1 MLGLCI
7 PFPFKSCFS
16 HFLPLF
22 FEKHLFP
29 ISLSQ
34 SLSMT
39 YTCNIHALE
48 NSALSVNFQHL
59 VSEFRNKIGCSEFS
73 LFRQFVKGKDIFHI
87 EVLLKFITT
96 NKNGT
101 LQGNFFFPSQKNRE
115 REQLYLEPDFIL
127 VQKGVYIERENACV
141 SFLLWLIYL
150 SRLY

>member
-59 VSEFRNKIGCSEFS
+59 VSEFRNKTGCSDFS

-101 LQGNFFFPSQKNRE
+101 LQGNFFFLPR
-115 REQLYLEPDFIL
+115 RT
-127 VQKGVYIERENACV
+127 ERENSYTWSLILFWYKREFILKERMPV
-141 SFLLWLIYL
+141 FLFCCG
-150 SRLY
+150 